1 MTHPAPLRFAHRV
14 SIAAGLA
21 TLTLAGGANAQSISA
36 TFDQPVRDRWNYPFN
51 TSPGLRSVAT
61 VFGAANAGPGFDDR
75 DAQLVVGFDTAGQ
88 IPSGQPEAN
97 YQIASMRLTAYIAAG
112 AQATYD
118 TSYDNYRTHLLQG
131 DADLLA
137 DSDPGRPVE
146 LFGTGYRNGWDL
158 ATWTQFTTFGGA
170 AAVPPAQGAR
180 NIFPASFSL
189 NGLVADD
196 LSNHV
201 KERREVVPASIGT
214 VAGLTPGSLIPQD
227 AAMVFDVELT
237 DPGFVAFVRQS
248 LAEGH
253 LNLAVSGLA
262 FAIGGP
268 DGGSGDPQFPAFY
281 TSDDALASL
290 LGLVPT
296 LEITLELGSPID
308 FNGDGIIDNG
318 DIGAFIGLFLAGDL
332 AADVNGDG
340 LLDNGD
346 IGSFV
351 QLFLAEAG

>member
-1 MTHPAPLRFAHRV
+1 MTHRTQRRFARRV
-14 SIAAGLA
+14 SPAAAFGALSLA
-21 TLTLAGGANAQSISA
+21 TAANAQPISA
-36 TFDQPVRDRWNYPFN
+36 TFDQPSRDRWNYPFN

-75 DAQLVVGFDTAGQ
+75 DAQFVVGFDTSGQ
-88 IPSGQPEAN
+88 IPSGQPESN
-97 YQIASMRLTAYIAAG
+97 YQVTSVRLTAYIAAG
-112 AQATYD
+112 DQATYD
-118 TSYDNYRTHLLQG
+118 MSYDDYRTHLLEG
-131 DADLLA
+131 DADLLV

-158 ATWTQFTTFGGA
+158 ATWTEFTTFGGA

-180 NIFPASFSL
+180 NIFPAIFSSD
-189 NGLVADD
+189 GLVAED

-201 KERREVVPASIGT
+201 KERRDVVPASIGT
-214 VAGLTPGSLIPQD
+214 VVGLTPGSLIPQD
-227 AAMVFDVELT
+227 AAVVFDVELT

-248 LAEGH
+248 LAQGR
-253 LNLAVSGLA
+253 LNLAVSGMA

-281 TSDDALASL
+281 TSNDALASL

-318 DIGAFIGLFLAGDL
+318 DIGAFIGLFLAGDV
-332 AADVNGDG
+332 AVDVNGDG

-346 IGSFV
+346 IGTFV
-351 QLFLAEAG
+351 QLFLAETG